1 MGSCLGIG
9 GATRADDANVTM
21 PLDETDVE
29 QAGCGIVTDN
39 NLSLFG
45 FGMVRI
51 RKNSGMRISEDGDCV
66 SKGNLVLSLVVG
78 GFALIPFELHG
89 LESNEA
95 PQLRLTTEK
104 IPLRPGCCARRR
116 PSAIQLRNGRRH

>member
-51 RKNSGMRISEDGDCV
+51 RKNRACG
-66 SKGNLVLSLVVG
+66 
-78 GFALIPFELHG
+78 
-89 LESNEA
+89 
-95 PQLRLTTEK
+95 
-104 IPLRPGCCARRR
+104 
-116 PSAIQLRNGRRH
+116 SAKTVMASANAT